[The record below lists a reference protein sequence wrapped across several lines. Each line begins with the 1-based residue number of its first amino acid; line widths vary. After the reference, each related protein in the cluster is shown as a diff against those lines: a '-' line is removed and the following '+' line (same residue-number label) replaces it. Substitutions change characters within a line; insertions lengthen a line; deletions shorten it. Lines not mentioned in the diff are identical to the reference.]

1 MCFLNVFKN
10 VSYMKR
16 FVYIMSFRTTIFIR
30 PIPLYFSVLNVPL
43 IVTTFYCVFNDNNW
57 DQHGC

>member
-1 MCFLNVFKN
+1 MSLKML
-10 VSYMKR
+10 SYMKR
-16 FVYIMSFRTTIFIR
+16 FVYVISFRTFFR

-43 IVTTFYCVFNDNNW
+43 IVTTFYCVFNDNNR